1 MTFKQAK
8 IVTLILV
15 LFAVVLCVVG
25 IAGFEEGSATRDQ
38 LGYVATGA
46 FAVGLVVMLLWCK
59 CPHCGRRIIRGALL
73 AVKCPGCGKAL
84 DPKDAKRLGG
94 KK

>member
-25 IAGFEEGSATRDQ
+25 IVAFEEGSAMRNQ
-38 LGYVATGA
+38 LGYIATGA
-46 FAVGLVVMLLWCK
+46 FAVGLVVMFLWCR

-84 DPKDAKRLGG
+84 DPRDAKRLDR

>member
-8 IVTLILV
+8 IVTLTLIL
-15 LFAVVLCVVG
+15 LAVALCVVG
-25 IAGFEEGSATRDQ
+25 LVGFEKGSATRDQ
-38 LGYVATGA
+38 LGYIAAGA
-46 FAVGLVVMLLWCK
+46 FAVGLVVMFLWCK
-59 CPHCGRRIIRGALL
+59 CPHCGRRIFRGALL

-84 DPKDAKRLGG
+84 DPKYAKRLGE